1 MSDRV
6 KGLLAQYETKLKRAE
21 AEHTLK
27 NAARLAFNDRAET
40 ALMNS
45 VKPVLA
51 RLATAL
57 KGAGH
62 KAWTHEHFWVSEEPK
77 GEYTNVQLY
86 CRLKSIRPDADSGS
100 IAFELEAS
108 SVRFT
113 ADLDKLVIVV
123 VARAGPSE
131 PRGLPTS
138 TMQEMA
144 LEQISEPR
152 IEDILVEW
160 LQRLIESTDPAKG
173 ASHSFPEDG

>member
-21 AEHTLK
+21 AEHKFK
-27 NAARLAFNDRAET
+27 NAARLAFNQRAGT

-51 RLATAL
+51 SLATEL
-57 KGAGH
+57 RDAGH
-62 KAWTHEHFWVSEEPK
+62 KAWLHEHFWVAEEPK

-86 CRLKSIRPDADSGS
+86 CWLKSIRPDDDSRS
-100 IAFELEAS
+100 TAFELEAS

-113 ADLDKLVIVV
+113 ADLDKMVIVV
-123 VARAGPSE
+123 VARVGPPD
-131 PRGLPTS
+131 PRGIPAS
-138 TMQEMA
+138 TMQEIA

-152 IEDILVEW
+152 VQDISVEW
-160 LQRLIESTDPAKG
+160 LQRLIESADPDNGTRA
-173 ASHSFPEDG
+173 E

>member
-86 CRLKSIRPDADSGS
+86 CRLKSIRPNADSGS
-100 IAFELEAS
+100 IALSLKHQAFGSLLTWISWSSLSLHALDRLSRAASRRAQCKRWPWSRYLNRELKISWS
-108 SVRFT
+108 SGYR
-113 ADLDKLVIVV
+113 D
-123 VARAGPSE
+123 
-131 PRGLPTS
+131 
-138 TMQEMA
+138 
-144 LEQISEPR
+144 
-152 IEDILVEW
+152 
-160 LQRLIESTDPAKG
+160 
-173 ASHSFPEDG
+173 